1 MKNKRVKFFII
12 ILNSQSYLLVKKVL
26 KNQKA
31 DNILYYQPFFLY
43 YNDSNLYQWTRFIA
57 FLPRK
62 YGSFVRLKNALAM
75 RFLLPCT

>member
-1 MKNKRVKFFII
+1 MPDFF
-12 ILNSQSYLLVKKVL
+12 VAKVL
-26 KNQKA
+26 KKNKKLT
-31 DNILYYQPFFLY
+31 IFYIISLFFLY
-43 YNDSNLYQWTRFIA
+43 YNDSNLYKWARFIA